1 MTDGTNDIVAD
12 SWMTTTQFGLEAA
25 QPGSPMYGSGSAGY
39 GNMWVSTDTE
49 DIYIWS

>member
-1 MTDGTNDIVAD
+1 
-12 SWMTTTQFGLEAA
+12 
-25 QPGSPMYGSGSAGY
+25 MYGSGSAGY